1 MRPDKVACISDR
13 AHAKPYDIGVDRKI
27 WRGPSGGR
35 MKSSTAILL
44 LPACVVAADAFAA
57 DKPPQF
63 WNLTTSTVT
72 KLEISRAGANAFQ
85 SNQTVNDPDG
95 AVEHDERLK
104 ITGVESGAYD
114 LRLTLK
120 DRRTCF
126 ARNVHILQGKAF
138 SIEDKD
144 LKDCSNG

>member
-1 MRPDKVACISDR
+1 V
-13 AHAKPYDIGVDRKI
+13 KP
-27 WRGPSGGR
+27 
-35 MKSSTAILL
+35 STAILL
-44 LPACVVAADAFAA
+44 LLACVVAADAFAA

-72 KLEISRAGANAFQ
+72 KLEISKAGVNAFE

-104 ITGVESGAYD
+104 ITGVESGVYD

-120 DRRTCF
+120 DGRTCF
-126 ARNVHILQGKAF
+126 ARNVHILLGKAF
-138 SIEDKD
+138 TIEDKD
-144 LKDCSNG
+144 LKDCSNR

>member
-1 MRPDKVACISDR
+1 
-13 AHAKPYDIGVDRKI
+13 
-27 WRGPSGGR
+27 

-72 KLEISRAGANAFQ
+72 KLEISKAGANAFQ

-104 ITGVESGAYD
+104 ITSVASGLYD
-114 LRLTLK
+114 LRMTLK
-120 DRRTCF
+120 DGRRCF
-126 ARNVHILQGKAF
+126 ARNVHILQGKVF
-138 SIEDKD
+138 TIEDKD
-144 LKDCSNG
+144 LEDCSNS

>member
-1 MRPDKVACISDR
+1 
-13 AHAKPYDIGVDRKI
+13 
-27 WRGPSGGR
+27 
-35 MKSSTAILL
+35 MKSSAAISLL
-44 LPACVVAADAFAA
+44 SACSAVATGAFAA

-63 WNLTTSTVT
+63 WNLISTVT
-72 KLEISRAGANAFQ
+72 KLEISKAGANAFQ

-104 ITGVESGAYD
+104 ITGVESGVYD

-120 DRRTCF
+120 DGRTCF

-138 SIEDKD
+138 SIEDKN
-144 LKDCSNG
+144 LEDCSNS

>member
-1 MRPDKVACISDR
+1 
-13 AHAKPYDIGVDRKI
+13 
-27 WRGPSGGR
+27 

-44 LPACVVAADAFAA
+44 LPACLVAADAFAA

-72 KLEISRAGANAFQ
+72 KLEISKAGANAFQ

-104 ITGVESGAYD
+104 ITGVASGVYD
-114 LRLTLK
+114 LRMTLK
-120 DRRTCF
+120 DGRRCF
-126 ARNVHILQGKAF
+126 ARNVHILPGKVF
-138 SIEDKD
+138 TIEDKG
-144 LKDCSNG
+144 LEDCSNS

>member
-1 MRPDKVACISDR
+1 MR
-13 AHAKPYDIGVDRKI
+13 
-27 WRGPSGGR
+27 
-35 MKSSTAILL
+35 SSTVVLL
-44 LPACVVAADAFAA
+44 SLACAAGTAPSLAA

-72 KLEISRAGANAFQ
+72 GLELSKSGENAFQ

-104 ITGVESGAYD
+104 LTGVKSGLYD
-114 LRLTLK
+114 VRLTLK
-120 DRRTCF
+120 DGRTCIV
-126 ARNVHILQGKAF
+126 RNVNIGRGKLL

-144 LKDCSNG
+144 LVDCSKR

>member
-1 MRPDKVACISDR
+1 
-13 AHAKPYDIGVDRKI
+13 
-27 WRGPSGGR
+27 

-44 LPACVVAADAFAA
+44 LPACIVAADAFAA

-72 KLEISRAGANAFQ
+72 KLEVSRAGAKAFQ

-104 ITGVESGAYD
+104 ITGVESGVYD

-120 DRRTCF
+120 DGRTCF
-126 ARNVHILQGKAF
+126 ARNVHILQGKPFA
-138 SIEDKD
+138 IEDKD
-144 LKDCSNG
+144 LKDCSTS

>member
-1 MRPDKVACISDR
+1 MR
-13 AHAKPYDIGVDRKI
+13 
-27 WRGPSGGR
+27 
-35 MKSSTAILL
+35 SSTAVVFLL
-44 LPACVVAADAFAA
+44 AWVAGTTGSFAA

-72 KLEISRAGANAFQ
+72 GLELSKSGKNAFQ

-95 AVEHDERLK
+95 MVEHDERLK
-104 ITGVESGAYD
+104 LTGVESGVYD

-120 DRRTCF
+120 NGRTCF
-126 ARNVHILQGKAF
+126 VRNVNIRPGKPF

-144 LKDCSNG
+144 LADCSKR

>member
-1 MRPDKVACISDR
+1 
-13 AHAKPYDIGVDRKI
+13 
-27 WRGPSGGR
+27 

-72 KLEISRAGANAFQ
+72 KLEISKAGANAFQ

-104 ITGVESGAYD
+104 ITGVASGVYD
-114 LRLTLK
+114 LRMTLK
-120 DRRTCF
+120 DGRRCF
-126 ARNVHILQGKAF
+126 ARNVHILQGKVF
-138 SIEDKD
+138 TIEDKD
-144 LKDCSNG
+144 LEDCSNS